1 MDLARPDAWVN
12 AAGYQGVAER
22 VDDEERLETIRRYAA
37 DYWAEMHGIDAA
49 VSAPVA
55 EAPVTSSE
63 PATVV
68 PPVPLLAIITE
79 PDGAPKLARLPVSY
93 APAPPM
99 AAEPVTDVLTVV
111 KPADDQ
117 APSDWN
123 NEPTAALPVLAEAE
137 KPLGNAKA
145 FRLSLNELRRQLGW
159 YKLLRSFPT
168 NWDTALVA
176 GRILTGTG
184 RTGSDQEPET
194 RTAAEQTRAA
204 RVARTVMEG
213 IRRNKAAVL
222 LGVAVVGSVVSA
234 FLLGP
239 SEAGQYIPAKFDL
252 GGISRP

>member
-1 MDLARPDAWVN
+1 MVPVTAPSLVGIERLDLARPDAWVN

-22 VDDEERLETIRRYAA
+22 VGDDPERLARIRAYAA
-37 DYWAEMHGIDAA
+37 DLWTDIHGADIAN
-49 VSAPVA
+49 SAP
-55 EAPVTSSE
+55 
-63 PATVV
+63 
-68 PPVPLLAIITE
+68 
-79 PDGAPKLARLPVSY
+79 
-93 APAPPM
+93 
-99 AAEPVTDVLTVV
+99 AAEPVTAALPVVPAYAAEPTLPLAVLAPAPATEAATDVLAVV
-111 KPADDQ
+111 KPAGD
-117 APSDWN
+117 AVTPAWN
-123 NEPTAALPVLAEAE
+123 NEPTAALPILAEE
-137 KPLGNAKA
+137 PLGNFKA

-176 GRILTGTG
+176 GRILTG
-184 RTGSDQEPET
+184 RTGSDQEHET

-239 SEAGQYIPAKFDL
+239 SEAGEYIPAKFDL
-252 GGISRP
+252 GGISHP